1 MGQLALGFR
10 SLLIKA
16 LIFVIMAALL
26 AWALGGAL
34 LPRTLRI
41 PQQSVEHAG
50 RSVGWQMVVREDAEV
65 PPHWLLADLAEKKP
79 IPIVEDRWLAISG
92 IVTRDKVLCTGGQLL
107 GPPGRW
113 VIIELSGEGSL
124 VWHDVPDRL
133 EVERQLARVRNGLE
147 IQDLATIHRD
157 RAVVLD
163 PRTPNADQG
172 ADGAQGD

>member
-41 PQQSVEHAG
+41 EQQLLQHDG
-50 RSVGWQMVVREDAEV
+50 RSIGWLLVVREDTEV
-65 PPHWLLADLAEKKP
+65 PPHWVLSDLSEKKP
-79 IPIVEDRWLAISG
+79 QPILEDRWLAVSDVI
-92 IVTRDKVLCTGGQLL
+92 RLDNVLYTGGQLL

-113 VIIELSGEGSL
+113 RILELADGAQP

-133 EVERQLARVRNGLE
+133 AVERQLSRIRNGMQ
-147 IQDLATIHRD
+147 IQDSATIHQQ
-157 RAVVLD
+157 RAAVLD
-163 PRTPNADQG
+163 PRPTNADQDTSG
-172 ADGAQGD
+172 A